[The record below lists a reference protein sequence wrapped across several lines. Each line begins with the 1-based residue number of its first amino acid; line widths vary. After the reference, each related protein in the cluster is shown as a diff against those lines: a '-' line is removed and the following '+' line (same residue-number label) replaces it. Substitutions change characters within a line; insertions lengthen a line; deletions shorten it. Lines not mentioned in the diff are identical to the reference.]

1 MPIDLKILM
10 INIFVFKD
18 PLIPIEEKNFVVQ
31 NSIALNKINFVAY
44 DLVCII
50 KSIFVAYA
58 LTVVTVCAAS
68 VLIRIIFVS

>member
-10 INIFVFKD
+10 KNIFVFKD
-18 PLIPIEEKNFVVQ
+18 PLVPIKEKIFVVQ
-31 NSIALNKINFVAY
+31 DSIALNKIIFVAY

-58 LTVVTVCAAS
+58 LTVVTVCASS
-68 VLIRIIFVS
+68 VLFRIIFVS